1 MRVVD
6 VREIPENAVL
16 GRTVCNDSGVV
27 LLYAGS
33 PITDDIVQKLIEN
46 NIHSVWITV
55 KNKEVDIFCAEVIEN
70 DILNCVTHA
79 IKSRIRFN
87 DDSEMKLV
95 SEHAFRTIR
104 KLISTEN
111 VMNSMINVKRRSVDI
126 YSHMINVAILS
137 VVMGIKLGLS
147 EEELDYI
154 GLGALFHDIGMCDLE
169 MDYNDVEIDNMTS
182 QEKMA
187 YRRHVI
193 EGYEMI
199 HDHEW
204 IPDKVK
210 LIVLS
215 HHEREDGS
223 GYPFHKNSERI
234 PIEVKIVAICDFFD
248 ELVNGI
254 GFKRRK
260 VHEVVEYLRTAGAYL
275 FDYDV
280 VTKIISNIAW
290 FPNGCQVLT
299 SDGDIAEI
307 IAQNKGL
314 PDRPILRLLMDSMG
328 NPYKENITKDLTEYL
343 TVFIMDTVE

>member
-6 VREIPENAVL
+6 VRDIPDNAIL
-16 GRTVCNDSGVV
+16 ARTVSNDSGVV

-33 PITDDIVQKLIEN
+33 EITEDIIKKLIDN
-46 NIHSVWITV
+46 NIHTVWISV
-55 KNKEVDIFCAEVIEN
+55 KNKEADTFSAEAIES
-70 DILNCVTHA
+70 DVLECVTHA
-79 IKSRIRFN
+79 LKTRIRFN
-87 DDSEMKLV
+87 DDTEMKLV
-95 SEHAFRTIR
+95 SEHAFKTIR
-104 KLISTEN
+104 KIISN
-111 VMNSMINVKRRSVDI
+111 KDIMNCMVNVKRRSIDI

-137 VVMGIKLGLS
+137 VVMGIKMDLS
-147 EEELDYI
+147 EEELDDI
-154 GLGALFHDIGMCDLE
+154 GLGALFHDIGMCDIE
-169 MDYNDVEIDNMTS
+169 IEYNNIEIDKASS
-182 QEKMA
+182 QDKML

-199 HDHEW
+199 HNHEW

-223 GYPFHKNSERI
+223 GYPFHKKSERI
-234 PIEVKIVAICDFFD
+234 PIEVKIVAICDYFD

-254 GFKRRK
+254 GYVRRK
-260 VHEVVEYLRTAGAYL
+260 VHEVVEYIRTVGAYL

-290 FPNGCQVLT
+290 FPNGCHVLT
-299 SDGDIAEI
+299 SDGDIAEVVS
-307 IAQNKGL
+307 QNKGL
-314 PDRPILRLLMDSMG
+314 PDRPIIRLLQDSMG
-328 NPYKENITKDLTEYL
+328 NPYKENITKDLTEFL

>member
-6 VREIPENAVL
+6 VREIPEKAVL
-16 GRTVCNDSGVV
+16 GRTVSNDSGVV

-33 PITDDIVQKLIEN
+33 VITEDIVEKLIDN
-46 NIHSVWITV
+46 NIHSVWISIKGREADTFSS
-55 KNKEVDIFCAEVIEN
+55 EAIESDII
-70 DILNCVTHA
+70 DCVTHA
-79 IKSRIRFN
+79 IKTRIRFN
-87 DDSEMKLV
+87 DDTEMKMV
-95 SEHAFRTIR
+95 SEHAFKIIR
-104 KLISTEN
+104 KLITTEE
-111 VMNSMINVKRRSVDI
+111 VMSCMVNIKRRSIDI

-137 VVMGIKLGLS
+137 VIMGIKFDIT

-154 GLGALFHDIGMCDLE
+154 GLGALFHDIGMCDLGIN
-169 MDYNDVEIDNMTS
+169 YNDVEIEKLSS

-193 EGYEMI
+193 DGYEMI
-199 HDHEW
+199 HNHEW
-204 IPDKVK
+204 IPEKVK

-223 GYPFHKNSERI
+223 GYPFHKKSERI

-254 GFKRRK
+254 GFKKRK

-280 VTKIISNIAW
+280 VTKIISNISW
-290 FPNGCQVLT
+290 FPNGCRVLT
-299 SDGDIAEI
+299 SDRDIAEVV
-307 IAQNKGL
+307 AQNKGL
-314 PDRPILRLLMDSMG
+314 PDRPIIRLLMDSMG

>member
-16 GRTVCNDSGVV
+16 GRTVSNDSGVV

-33 PITDDIVQKLIEN
+33 VITEEIIEKLIDN
-46 NIHSVWITV
+46 NIHSVWISM
-55 KNKEVDIFCAEVIEN
+55 KNKEADTFSSEAIESDII
-70 DILNCVTHA
+70 DCVTHA
-79 IKSRIRFN
+79 IKARIRFN
-87 DDSEMKLV
+87 DDTEMKMV
-95 SEHAFRTIR
+95 SEQAFKIIR
-104 KLISTEN
+104 KIITSEE
-111 VMNSMINVKRRSVDI
+111 VMSCMVNVKKRSIDI

-137 VVMGIKLGLS
+137 VIMGIKFDIT

-169 MDYNDVEIDNMTS
+169 IKYNDVEIDKLSS
-182 QEKMA
+182 QEKMV
-187 YRRHVI
+187 YRKHVI
-193 EGYEMI
+193 DGYEMI
-199 HDHEW
+199 HNHDW
-204 IPDKVK
+204 IPEKVK

-223 GYPFHKNSERI
+223 GYPFHKKSERI

-254 GFKRRK
+254 GYKKRK

-290 FPNGCQVLT
+290 FPNGCKVLT
-299 SDGDIAEI
+299 SDGDIAEVMS
-307 IAQNKGL
+307 QNKGL
-314 PDRPILRLLMDSMG
+314 PDRPIIRLLMDSMG